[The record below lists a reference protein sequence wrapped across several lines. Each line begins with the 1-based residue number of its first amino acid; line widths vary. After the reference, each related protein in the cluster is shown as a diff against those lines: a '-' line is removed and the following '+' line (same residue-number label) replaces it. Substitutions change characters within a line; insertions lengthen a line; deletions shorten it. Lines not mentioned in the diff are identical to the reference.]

1 MGLLR
6 SFAKRVVSR
15 IGGGTPEGATAHQP
29 ETASSRVTS
38 PAAPPPA
45 APARAGRG
53 AVAVTAGEEGP
64 VADADAL
71 ANLEAGVQ
79 EIKERVEAG
88 EPVVMLDVREPHETT
103 HGVIAGARLIPLGQ
117 LEARWKELADCDEI
131 VCYCA
136 HGMRS
141 LSAAEFLRKKG
152 LFNATSLEGGVAAWQ
167 ALGGALKAR

>member
-15 IGGGTPEGATAHQP
+15 IGGGVGEVKAGETVGATP
-29 ETASSRVTS
+29 VNS
-38 PAAPPPA
+38 PVAPLPPPQMRPGR
-45 APARAGRG
+45 AP
-53 AVAVTAGEEGP
+53 VAVTAGEEGP

-88 EPVVMLDVREPHETT
+88 EPVVLLDVREPHETA

-117 LEARWKELADCDEI
+117 LEARWKELANCDEI

-141 LSAAEFLRKKG
+141 LSAAELLRKKG

-167 ALGGALKAR
+167 ALGGTLKAR

>member
-15 IGGGTPEGATAHQP
+15 IGGGPEAA
-29 ETASSRVTS
+29 TS
-38 PAAPPPA
+38 PVPSAPPPRP
-45 APARAGRG
+45 PALEGRG
-53 AVAVTAGEEGP
+53 PVAVTAGEEGP

-71 ANLEAGVQ
+71 ANLEAGAQ

-88 EPVVMLDVREPHETT
+88 EPVVLLDVREPHETT
-103 HGVIAGARLIPLGQ
+103 HGIIAGARVIPLGQ
-117 LEARWKELADCDEI
+117 LEARWREVEKCNEI

-136 HGMRS
+136 HGVRS
-141 LSAAEFLRKKG
+141 VTAARLLRSKG

-167 ALGGALKAR
+167 ALGGKLG

>member
-1 MGLLR
+1 MGILR
-6 SFAKRVVSR
+6 TLAKRVVSR
-15 IGGGTPEGATAHQP
+15 IGGGSGEAPPA
-29 ETASSRVTS
+29 ETAGPTPPKPTS
-38 PAAPPPA
+38 APAA
-45 APARAGRG
+45 APAPRPGRG

-64 VADADAL
+64 VADGDAL

-88 EPVVMLDVREPHETT
+88 EPVVLLDVREPHETA

-117 LEARWKELADCDEI
+117 LDARWKELENCDEI

-141 LSAAEFLRKKG
+141 LTAAEFLRKKG

>member
-6 SFAKRVVSR
+6 SFAKRLVSR
-15 IGGGTPEGATAHQP
+15 MGGETATAP
-29 ETASSRVTS
+29 ATTPS
-38 PAAPPPA
+38 PPRPPA
-45 APARAGRG
+45 QVGRG
-53 AVAVTAGEEGP
+53 PVSVTAGEEGP

-71 ANLEAGVQ
+71 ANLEAGAQ

-88 EPVVMLDVREPHETT
+88 EPVVLLDVREPHETR
-103 HGVIAGARLIPLGQ
+103 HGIIAGARTIPLGQ
-117 LEARWKELADCDEI
+117 LEARWREVEKCNEI

-141 LSAAEFLRKKG
+141 VTAARLLRAKG

-167 ALGGALKAR
+167 ALGGKLA